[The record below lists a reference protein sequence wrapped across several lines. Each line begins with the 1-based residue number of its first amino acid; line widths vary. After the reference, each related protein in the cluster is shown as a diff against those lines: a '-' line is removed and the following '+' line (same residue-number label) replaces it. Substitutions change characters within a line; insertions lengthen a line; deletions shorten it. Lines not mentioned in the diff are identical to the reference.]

1 MFAVAACVC
10 RTAARCTLPAFDAE
24 PVATCLRAAR
34 VVADQV
40 AVSRETLGASAQSR
54 VARAESQTEPAS
66 PRCCRELAL
75 ERAESSAVVSVARR
89 QGLDKARKIRWLTYG
104 RVFRSDRVRL
114 PARVLSLI
122 P

>member
-1 MFAVAACVC
+1 MDAD
-10 RTAARCTLPAFDAE
+10 PA
-24 PVATCLRAAR
+24 ATCLRAAR

-40 AVSRETLGASAQSR
+40 AVLRETLSGRSPQSR
-54 VARAESQTEPAS
+54 AAPAALQTEPAS
-66 PRCCRELAL
+66 PRCCRETAL

-89 QGLDKARKIRWLTYG
+89 QGVDKARKIRWLTSG
-104 RVFRSDRVRL
+104 RVFRPGKVGL